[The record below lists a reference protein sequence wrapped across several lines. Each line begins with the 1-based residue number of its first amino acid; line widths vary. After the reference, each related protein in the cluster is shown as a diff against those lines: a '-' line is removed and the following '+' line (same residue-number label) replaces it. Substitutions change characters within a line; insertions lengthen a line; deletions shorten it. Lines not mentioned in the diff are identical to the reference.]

1 MINIDRGTRQA
12 RNVSVFAGGGQ
23 ETFQFLQKKRFS
35 FCKKRFSF
43 CTPIIIELG
52 FELGKKRTMVGQA
65 RLRALFFEK
74 RKPQTPKTK
83 PGLLKRRTRE

>member
-1 MINIDRGTRQA
+1 MINIDRGTRQT

-43 CTPIIIELG
+43 CTPIIELG
-52 FELGKKRTMVGQA
+52 FELGKKRTRVGQA

-74 RKPQTPKTK
+74 IKPQK
-83 PGLLKRRTRE
+83 PNPGF